1 MISANRPIIN
11 LDLDLL
17 RTFVAVADLNTFAA
31 AAAAV
36 CRTQS
41 AVSQQ
46 MQRLE
51 QLVGKEL
58 FARHGRNKLLTE
70 HGIQLLGYARKI
82 LRFNDEAC
90 SSLMFSNLQG
100 VLTIGASDESADT
113 ILPFLLN
120 RVSSVYPKLALDVRV
135 KRNAYMAEMLESQ
148 EVDLMVTTH
157 RPSTFKAL
165 NLRTSPTHWY
175 CAAEYVLQKGEPIP
189 LVLLDDPSPFRD
201 MVLATL
207 NKADIPWRLAYV
219 ASTLPAVRAAV
230 KAGLGVTARPVEMMS
245 PDLRVLSGVDGL
257 PPLPDTEYLLCY
269 DPSSNNELAQ
279 VIYQAMESYNNVK
292 KYVNLLLHFCYRMT
306 KACHRSRKYSLLG
319 GGIDTNSCQN
329 RPVFFPLLHN
339 GHDSTTSNFPGVV
352 NDLGRKGA
360 KCKCCC
366 HCVNQ
371 CEETFVKVD
380 KRL

>member
-1 MISANRPIIN
+1 MN

-90 SSLMFSNLQG
+90 MSLMFSNLQG
-100 VLTIGASDESADT
+100 VLTLGASDESADT

-120 RVSSVYPKLALDVRV
+120 RISSVYPKLALDVSV
-135 KRNAYMAEMLESQ
+135 KRNAFMVEMLNEHK
-148 EVDLMVTTH
+148 VDLVVTTH
-157 RPSTFKAL
+157 RPGQFDCLT
-165 NLRTSPTHWY
+165 LRTSPTHWY
-175 CAAEYVLQKGEPIP
+175 CAAEYVLQKGEPVP

-201 MVLATL
+201 MVLTAL
-207 NKADIPWRLAYV
+207 NEANIPWRLAYV
-219 ASTLPAVRAAV
+219 ASTLPVVRAAV

-245 PDLRVLSGVDGL
+245 PDLRVLGKSDGL
-257 PPLPDTEYLLCY
+257 PALPGTVSLLCHN
-269 DPSSNNELAQ
+269 SSSHNELAT
-279 VIYQAMESYNNVK
+279 VVFEAMENYHNPWKFERVTSEA
-292 KYVNLLLHFCYRMT
+292 R
-306 KACHRSRKYSLLG
+306 
-319 GGIDTNSCQN
+319 DD
-329 RPVFFPLLHN
+329 PLIV
-339 GHDSTTSNFPGVV
+339 D
-352 NDLGRKGA
+352 GA
-360 KCKCCC
+360 
-366 HCVNQ
+366 
-371 CEETFVKVD
+371 FD
-380 KRL
+380 

>member
-1 MISANRPIIN
+1 MN

-90 SSLMFSNLQG
+90 MSLMFSNLQG
-100 VLTIGASDESADT
+100 VLTLGASDESADT

-120 RVSSVYPKLALDVRV
+120 RISSVYPKLALDVSV
-135 KRNAYMAEMLESQ
+135 KRNAYMIDMLTDHK
-148 EVDLMVTTH
+148 VDLVVTTH
-157 RPSTFKAL
+157 RPGQFDCLT
-165 NLRTSPTHWY
+165 LRHSPTHWY
-175 CAAEYVLQKGEPIP
+175 CAAEYVMQKGEPVP

-201 MVLATL
+201 MVLSAL
-207 NKADIPWRLAYV
+207 NEANIPWRLAYV
-219 ASTLPAVRAAV
+219 ASTLAAVRAAV

-245 PDLRVLSGVDGL
+245 PDLRVLSGNDGL
-257 PPLPDTEYLLCY
+257 PPLPETEYLLCY
-269 DPSSNNELAQ
+269 NPTSHNELAKI
-279 VIYQAMESYNNVK
+279 VFDAM
-292 KYVNLLLHFCYRMT
+292 VNYHNPWQYMAVT
-306 KACHRSRKYSLLG
+306 PEG
-319 GGIDTNSCQN
+319 GDD
-329 RPVFFPLLHN
+329 PL
-339 GHDSTTSNFPGVV
+339 VV
-352 NDLGRKGA
+352 EGDFK
-360 KCKCCC
+360 
-366 HCVNQ
+366 
-371 CEETFVKVD
+371 
-380 KRL
+380 

>member
-1 MISANRPIIN
+1 MN

-90 SSLMFSNLQG
+90 MSLMFSNLQG
-100 VLTIGASDESADT
+100 VLTLGASDESADT

-120 RVSSVYPKLALDVRV
+120 RISSVYSKLALDVSV
-135 KRNAYMAEMLESQ
+135 KRNAFMVEMLNENK
-148 EVDLMVTTH
+148 VDLVVTTH
-157 RPSTFKAL
+157 RPGQFDCLT
-165 NLRTSPTHWY
+165 LRTSPTHWY
-175 CAAEYVLQKGEPIP
+175 CAAEYVLQKGEPVP

-201 MVLATL
+201 MVLTAL
-207 NKADIPWRLAYV
+207 NEANIPWRLAYV

-245 PDLRVLSGVDGL
+245 PDLRVLGKSDGL
-257 PPLPDTEYLLCY
+257 PALPDTEYLLCHN
-269 DPSSNNELAQ
+269 SSSHNELAK
-279 VIYQAMESYNNVK
+279 VVFEAMENYHNPWQFERVTA
-292 KYVNLLLHFCYRMT
+292 LLN
-306 KACHRSRKYSLLG
+306 K
-319 GGIDTNSCQN
+319 
-329 RPVFFPLLHN
+329 
-339 GHDSTTSNFPGVV
+339 SNF
-352 NDLGRKGA
+352 
-360 KCKCCC
+360 C
-366 HCVNQ
+366 
-371 CEETFVKVD
+371 
-380 KRL
+380 

>member
-1 MISANRPIIN
+1 MINANRPILN

-90 SSLMFSNLQG
+90 MSLMFSNLQG
-100 VLTIGASDESADT
+100 VLTLGASDESADT

-120 RVSSVYPKLALDVRV
+120 RISSVYPKLALDVSV
-135 KRNAYMAEMLESQ
+135 KRNAFMIDMLKDH
-148 EVDLMVTTH
+148 EVDLVVTTH
-157 RPSTFKAL
+157 CPGQFDCLT
-165 NLRTSPTHWY
+165 LRTSPTHWY

-201 MVLATL
+201 MVLSAL
-207 NKADIPWRLAYV
+207 NEANIPWRLAYV

-245 PDLRVLSGVDGL
+245 PDLRVLGKSNGL
-257 PPLPDTEYLLCY
+257 PALPDTEYLLCHNS
-269 DPSSNNELAQ
+269 SSNNELAKI
-279 VIYQAMESYNNVK
+279 VFEAMMNYHNPWQFENV
-292 KYVNLLLHFCYRMT
+292 T
-306 KACHRSRKYSLLG
+306 PEG
-319 GGIDTNSCQN
+319 GG
-329 RPVFFPLLHN
+329 
-339 GHDSTTSNFPGVV
+339 DSLVV
-352 NDLGRKGA
+352 EGDF
-360 KCKCCC
+360 
-366 HCVNQ
+366 
-371 CEETFVKVD
+371 E
-380 KRL
+380 

>member
-1 MISANRPIIN
+1 MINANRPIMN

-90 SSLMFSNLQG
+90 MSLMFSNLQG
-100 VLTIGASDESADT
+100 VLTLGASDESADT

-120 RVSSVYPKLALDVRV
+120 RISSVYPKLALDVSV
-135 KRNAYMAEMLESQ
+135 KRNAFMVEMLKEN
-148 EVDLMVTTH
+148 EVDLVVTTH
-157 RPSTFKAL
+157 RPGQYDCLT
-165 NLRTSPTHWY
+165 LRTSPTHWY

-201 MVLATL
+201 MVLTAL
-207 NKADIPWRLAYV
+207 NEASIPWRLAYV

-245 PDLRVLSGVDGL
+245 PDLRVLGQSEGL
-257 PPLPDTEYLLCY
+257 PALPDTEYLLCHNAA
-269 DPSSNNELAQ
+269 SNNELAK
-279 VIYQAMESYNNVK
+279 VVFEAMENYHNPWQYAPV
-292 KYVNLLLHFCYRMT
+292 T
-306 KACHRSRKYSLLG
+306 PEGGDDSL
-319 GGIDTNSCQN
+319 IVERD
-329 RPVFFPLLHN
+329 F
-339 GHDSTTSNFPGVV
+339 
-352 NDLGRKGA
+352 
-360 KCKCCC
+360 
-366 HCVNQ
+366 
-371 CEETFVKVD
+371 E
-380 KRL
+380 

>member
-1 MISANRPIIN
+1 MN

-90 SSLMFSNLQG
+90 MSLMYSNLQG
-100 VLTIGASDESADT
+100 VLTLGASDESADT

-120 RVSSVYPKLALDVRV
+120 RISSVYPKLALDVSV
-135 KRNAYMAEMLESQ
+135 KRNAFMIEMLNENK
-148 EVDLMVTTH
+148 VDLVVTTH
-157 RPSTFKAL
+157 RPGQFNCLT
-165 NLRTSPTHWY
+165 LRTSPTHWY

-201 MVLATL
+201 MVLSAL
-207 NKADIPWRLAYV
+207 NEANIPWRLAYV

-245 PDLRVLSGVDGL
+245 PDLRVLGKSVGL
-257 PPLPDTEYLLCY
+257 PALPDTEYLLCHNT
-269 DPSSNNELAQ
+269 SSNNELAK
-279 VIYQAMESYNNVK
+279 VVFEAMENYHNPWQFEHVTSEGGDD
-292 KYVNLLLHFCYRMT
+292 
-306 KACHRSRKYSLLG
+306 SLIVEG
-319 GGIDTNSCQN
+319 D
-329 RPVFFPLLHN
+329 F
-339 GHDSTTSNFPGVV
+339 
-352 NDLGRKGA
+352 
-360 KCKCCC
+360 
-366 HCVNQ
+366 
-371 CEETFVKVD
+371 E
-380 KRL
+380 

>member
-1 MISANRPIIN
+1 MN

-90 SSLMFSNLQG
+90 MSLMFSNLQG
-100 VLTIGASDESADT
+100 VLTLGASDESADT

-120 RVSSVYPKLALDVRV
+120 RISSVYPKLALDVSV
-135 KRNAYMAEMLESQ
+135 KRNAFMVEMLKEN
-148 EVDLMVTTH
+148 EVDLVVTTH
-157 RPSTFKAL
+157 RPGQFDSLT
-165 NLRTSPTHWY
+165 LRTSPTHWY
-175 CAAEYVLQKGEPIP
+175 CAAEYVLQQGEPIP

-201 MVLATL
+201 MVLAAL
-207 NKADIPWRLAYV
+207 NEAGIPWRLAYV

-245 PDLRVLSGVDGL
+245 PDLRVLGQSEGL
-257 PPLPDTEYLLCY
+257 PSLPDTEYLLCHNAA
-269 DPSSNNELAQ
+269 SNNELAK
-279 VIYQAMESYNNVK
+279 VVFEAMENYHNPWQYAPV
-292 KYVNLLLHFCYRMT
+292 T
-306 KACHRSRKYSLLG
+306 PEGGDDSLIVEG
-319 GGIDTNSCQN
+319 D
-329 RPVFFPLLHN
+329 F
-339 GHDSTTSNFPGVV
+339 
-352 NDLGRKGA
+352 
-360 KCKCCC
+360 
-366 HCVNQ
+366 
-371 CEETFVKVD
+371 E
-380 KRL
+380 

>member
-1 MISANRPIIN
+1 MINANRPIMN

-90 SSLMFSNLQG
+90 MSLMFSNLQG
-100 VLTIGASDESADT
+100 VLTLGASDESADT

-120 RVSSVYPKLALDVRV
+120 RISSVYPKLALDVSV
-135 KRNAYMAEMLESQ
+135 KRNAFMVEMLNEHK
-148 EVDLMVTTH
+148 VDLVVTTH
-157 RPSTFKAL
+157 RPGQFDCLT
-165 NLRTSPTHWY
+165 LRTSPTHWY
-175 CAAEYVLQKGEPIP
+175 CAAEYVLQKGEPVP

-201 MVLATL
+201 MVLTAL
-207 NKADIPWRLAYV
+207 NEANIPWRLAYV

-245 PDLRVLSGVDGL
+245 PDLRVLGNSVGL
-257 PPLPDTEYLLCY
+257 PALPDTEYLLCHN
-269 DPSSNNELAQ
+269 SSSHNELAK
-279 VIYQAMESYNNVK
+279 VVFEAMENYHNPWQFERVTSEGGDD
-292 KYVNLLLHFCYRMT
+292 
-306 KACHRSRKYSLLG
+306 SLIVEG
-319 GGIDTNSCQN
+319 D
-329 RPVFFPLLHN
+329 F
-339 GHDSTTSNFPGVV
+339 
-352 NDLGRKGA
+352 
-360 KCKCCC
+360 
-366 HCVNQ
+366 
-371 CEETFVKVD
+371 E
-380 KRL
+380 

>member
-1 MISANRPIIN
+1 MN

-90 SSLMFSNLQG
+90 MSLMFSNLQG
-100 VLTIGASDESADT
+100 VLTLGASDESADT

-120 RVSSVYPKLALDVRV
+120 RISSVYPKLALDVSV
-135 KRNAYMAEMLESQ
+135 KRNAFMVEMLKEN
-148 EVDLMVTTH
+148 EVDLVVTTH
-157 RPSTFKAL
+157 RPGQFDCLT
-165 NLRTSPTHWY
+165 LRTSPTHWY

-201 MVLATL
+201 MVLAAL
-207 NKADIPWRLAYV
+207 NEASIPWRLAYV

-245 PDLRVLSGVDGL
+245 PDLRVLGHSEGL
-257 PPLPDTEYLLCY
+257 PSLPDTEYLLCHNAA
-269 DPSSNNELAQ
+269 SNNGLAK
-279 VIYQAMESYNNVK
+279 VVFEAMENYHNPWQYAPV
-292 KYVNLLLHFCYRMT
+292 T
-306 KACHRSRKYSLLG
+306 PEGGDDSLIVEG
-319 GGIDTNSCQN
+319 D
-329 RPVFFPLLHN
+329 F
-339 GHDSTTSNFPGVV
+339 
-352 NDLGRKGA
+352 
-360 KCKCCC
+360 
-366 HCVNQ
+366 
-371 CEETFVKVD
+371 E
-380 KRL
+380 

>member
-1 MISANRPIIN
+1 MINANRPIMN

-90 SSLMFSNLQG
+90 MSLMFSNLQG
-100 VLTIGASDESADT
+100 VLTLGASDESADT

-120 RVSSVYPKLALDVRV
+120 RISSVYPKLALDVSV
-135 KRNAYMAEMLESQ
+135 KRNAFMVEMLKEN
-148 EVDLMVTTH
+148 EVDLVVTTH
-157 RPSTFKAL
+157 RPGQFDSLT
-165 NLRTSPTHWY
+165 LRTSPTHWY

-201 MVLATL
+201 MVLAAL
-207 NKADIPWRLAYV
+207 NEAGIPWRMAYV

-245 PDLRVLSGVDGL
+245 PDLRVLGQSEGL
-257 PPLPDTEYLLCY
+257 PSLPDTEYLLCHNAA
-269 DPSSNNELAQ
+269 SNNELAK
-279 VIYQAMESYNNVK
+279 VVFEAMENYHNPWQYAPV
-292 KYVNLLLHFCYRMT
+292 T
-306 KACHRSRKYSLLG
+306 PEGGDDSLIVEG
-319 GGIDTNSCQN
+319 D
-329 RPVFFPLLHN
+329 F
-339 GHDSTTSNFPGVV
+339 
-352 NDLGRKGA
+352 
-360 KCKCCC
+360 
-366 HCVNQ
+366 
-371 CEETFVKVD
+371 E
-380 KRL
+380 

>member
-1 MISANRPIIN
+1 MN

-90 SSLMFSNLQG
+90 MSLMFSNLQG
-100 VLTIGASDESADT
+100 VLTLGASDESADT

-120 RVSSVYPKLALDVRV
+120 RISSVYPKLALDVSV
-135 KRNAYMAEMLESQ
+135 KRNAFMVEMLNENK
-148 EVDLMVTTH
+148 VDLVVTTH
-157 RPSTFKAL
+157 RPGQFDCLT
-165 NLRTSPTHWY
+165 LRTSPTHWY
-175 CAAEYVLQKGEPIP
+175 CAAEYVLQKGEPVP

-201 MVLATL
+201 MVLTAL
-207 NKADIPWRLAYV
+207 NEANIPWRLAYV

-245 PDLRVLSGVDGL
+245 PDLRVLGKSDGL
-257 PPLPDTEYLLCY
+257 PALPDTEYLLCHN
-269 DPSSNNELAQ
+269 SSSHNELAK
-279 VIYQAMESYNNVK
+279 VVFEAMENYHNPWQFEHVTSEGGDD
-292 KYVNLLLHFCYRMT
+292 
-306 KACHRSRKYSLLG
+306 SLIMEG
-319 GGIDTNSCQN
+319 D
-329 RPVFFPLLHN
+329 F
-339 GHDSTTSNFPGVV
+339 
-352 NDLGRKGA
+352 
-360 KCKCCC
+360 
-366 HCVNQ
+366 
-371 CEETFVKVD
+371 E
-380 KRL
+380 

>member
-1 MISANRPIIN
+1 MINANRPILN

-90 SSLMFSNLQG
+90 TSLMFSNLQG
-100 VLTIGASDESADT
+100 VLTIGASDETADT

-135 KRNAYMAEMLESQ
+135 KRNPFMIEMLSQQ
-148 EVDLMVTTH
+148 EVDLVVTTSK
-157 RPSTFKAL
+157 PANFDSVI
-165 NLRTSPTHWY
+165 LRTSPTLWY
-175 CAAEYVLQKGEPIP
+175 CAADYVFQKGEAVP
-189 LVLLDDPSPFRD
+189 LVLLDDPSPYRD
-201 MVLATL
+201 MMLERL
-207 NKADIPWRLAYV
+207 NAERIPWRISYV
-219 ASTLPAVRAAV
+219 ASTLAAVRAAV

-245 PDLRVLSGVDGL
+245 PELRVLGAADGL
-257 PPLPDTEYLLCY
+257 PVMPDTQYLLCRN
-269 DPSSNNELAQ
+269 PQTSNELAQ
-279 VIYQAMESYNNVK
+279 AIFSAMETSPNPYN
-292 KYVNLLLHFCYRMT
+292 YAMT
-306 KACHRSRKYSLLG
+306 SEEG
-319 GGIDTNSCQN
+319 DD
-329 RPVFFPLLHN
+329 PLLVE
-339 GHDSTTSNFPGVV
+339 P
-352 NDLGRKGA
+352 RI
-360 KCKCCC
+360 
-366 HCVNQ
+366 
-371 CEETFVKVD
+371 E
-380 KRL
+380 

>member
-1 MISANRPIIN
+1 MN

-46 MQRLE
+46 MQWLE

-90 SSLMFSNLQG
+90 MSLMFSNLQG
-100 VLTIGASDESADT
+100 VLTLGASDESADT

-120 RVSSVYPKLALDVRV
+120 RISSVYPKLALDVSV
-135 KRNAYMAEMLESQ
+135 KRNAFMVEMLKEN
-148 EVDLMVTTH
+148 EVDLVVTTH
-157 RPSTFKAL
+157 RPGQFDSLT
-165 NLRTSPTHWY
+165 LRTSPTHWY

-201 MVLATL
+201 MVLAAL
-207 NKADIPWRLAYV
+207 NEASIPWRLAYV

-245 PDLRVLSGVDGL
+245 PDLRVLGQSEGL
-257 PPLPDTEYLLCY
+257 PSLPDTEYLLCHNAA
-269 DPSSNNELAQ
+269 SNNELAK
-279 VIYQAMESYNNVK
+279 VVFEAMENYHNPWQYAPV
-292 KYVNLLLHFCYRMT
+292 T
-306 KACHRSRKYSLLG
+306 PEGGDDSLIVEG
-319 GGIDTNSCQN
+319 D
-329 RPVFFPLLHN
+329 F
-339 GHDSTTSNFPGVV
+339 
-352 NDLGRKGA
+352 
-360 KCKCCC
+360 
-366 HCVNQ
+366 
-371 CEETFVKVD
+371 E
-380 KRL
+380 

>member
-1 MISANRPIIN
+1 MN

-90 SSLMFSNLQG
+90 MSLMFSNLQG
-100 VLTIGASDESADT
+100 VLTLGASDESADT

-120 RVSSVYPKLALDVRV
+120 RISSVYPKLALDVSV
-135 KRNAYMAEMLESQ
+135 KRNAFMVEMLDEKK
-148 EVDLMVTTH
+148 VDLVVTTH
-157 RPSTFKAL
+157 RPGQFDCLT
-165 NLRTSPTHWY
+165 LRTSPTHWY
-175 CAAEYVLQKGEPIP
+175 CAAEYVLQKGEPVP

-201 MVLATL
+201 MVLTAL
-207 NKADIPWRLAYV
+207 NEANIPWRLAYV

-245 PDLRVLSGVDGL
+245 PDLRVLGKSDGL
-257 PPLPDTEYLLCY
+257 PALPDTEYLLCHN
-269 DPSSNNELAQ
+269 SSSHNELAK
-279 VIYQAMESYNNVK
+279 VVFEAMENYHNPWQFERVTSEGGDD
-292 KYVNLLLHFCYRMT
+292 
-306 KACHRSRKYSLLG
+306 SLIVEG
-319 GGIDTNSCQN
+319 D
-329 RPVFFPLLHN
+329 F
-339 GHDSTTSNFPGVV
+339 
-352 NDLGRKGA
+352 
-360 KCKCCC
+360 
-366 HCVNQ
+366 
-371 CEETFVKVD
+371 E
-380 KRL
+380 

>member
-1 MISANRPIIN
+1 MN

-90 SSLMFSNLQG
+90 MSLMFSNLQG
-100 VLTIGASDESADT
+100 VLTLGASDESADT

-120 RVSSVYPKLALDVRV
+120 RISSVYPKLALDVSV
-135 KRNAYMAEMLESQ
+135 KRNAFMVEMLKEN
-148 EVDLMVTTH
+148 EVDLVVTTH
-157 RPSTFKAL
+157 RPGQFDSLT
-165 NLRTSPTHWY
+165 LRTSPTHWY

-201 MVLATL
+201 MVLAAL
-207 NKADIPWRLAYV
+207 NEAGIPWRLAYV

-245 PDLRVLSGVDGL
+245 PDLRVLGQSEGL
-257 PPLPDTEYLLCY
+257 PSLPDTEYLLCHNAA
-269 DPSSNNELAQ
+269 SNNELAK
-279 VIYQAMESYNNVK
+279 VVFEAMENYHNPWQYAPV
-292 KYVNLLLHFCYRMT
+292 T
-306 KACHRSRKYSLLG
+306 PEGGDDSLIVEG
-319 GGIDTNSCQN
+319 D
-329 RPVFFPLLHN
+329 F
-339 GHDSTTSNFPGVV
+339 
-352 NDLGRKGA
+352 
-360 KCKCCC
+360 
-366 HCVNQ
+366 
-371 CEETFVKVD
+371 E
-380 KRL
+380 

>member
-1 MISANRPIIN
+1 MN

-90 SSLMFSNLQG
+90 MSLMFSNLQG
-100 VLTIGASDESADT
+100 VLTLGASDESADT
-113 ILPFLLN
+113 ILTFLLN
-120 RVSSVYPKLALDVRV
+120 RISSVYPKLALDVSV
-135 KRNAYMAEMLESQ
+135 KRNAFMVEMLKEN
-148 EVDLMVTTH
+148 EVDLVVTTH
-157 RPSTFKAL
+157 RPGQFDSLT
-165 NLRTSPTHWY
+165 LRTSPTHWY

-201 MVLATL
+201 MVLAAL
-207 NKADIPWRLAYV
+207 NEAGIPWRLAYV

-245 PDLRVLSGVDGL
+245 PDLRVLGQSEGL
-257 PPLPDTEYLLCY
+257 PSLPDTEYLLCHNAA
-269 DPSSNNELAQ
+269 SNNELAK
-279 VIYQAMESYNNVK
+279 VVFEAMENYHNPWQYAPV
-292 KYVNLLLHFCYRMT
+292 T
-306 KACHRSRKYSLLG
+306 PEGGDDSLIVEG
-319 GGIDTNSCQN
+319 D
-329 RPVFFPLLHN
+329 F
-339 GHDSTTSNFPGVV
+339 
-352 NDLGRKGA
+352 
-360 KCKCCC
+360 
-366 HCVNQ
+366 
-371 CEETFVKVD
+371 E
-380 KRL
+380 

>member
-1 MISANRPIIN
+1 MN

-90 SSLMFSNLQG
+90 MSLMFSNLQG
-100 VLTIGASDESADT
+100 VLTLGASDESADT

-120 RVSSVYPKLALDVRV
+120 RISSVYPKLALDVSV
-135 KRNAYMAEMLESQ
+135 KRNAFMVEMLNEHK
-148 EVDLMVTTH
+148 VDLVVTTH
-157 RPSTFKAL
+157 RPGQFDCLT
-165 NLRTSPTHWY
+165 LRTSPTHWY
-175 CAAEYVLQKGEPIP
+175 CAAEYVLQKGEPVP

-201 MVLATL
+201 MVLTAL
-207 NKADIPWRLAYV
+207 NEANIPWRLAYV

-245 PDLRVLSGVDGL
+245 PDLRVLGKSDGL
-257 PPLPDTEYLLCY
+257 PALPDTEYLLCHN
-269 DPSSNNELAQ
+269 SSSHNELAK
-279 VIYQAMESYNNVK
+279 VVFEAMENYHNPWQFERVTSEGGDD
-292 KYVNLLLHFCYRMT
+292 
-306 KACHRSRKYSLLG
+306 SLIVEG
-319 GGIDTNSCQN
+319 D
-329 RPVFFPLLHN
+329 F
-339 GHDSTTSNFPGVV
+339 
-352 NDLGRKGA
+352 
-360 KCKCCC
+360 
-366 HCVNQ
+366 
-371 CEETFVKVD
+371 E
-380 KRL
+380 

>member
-1 MISANRPIIN
+1 MN

-90 SSLMFSNLQG
+90 MSLMFSNLQG
-100 VLTIGASDESADT
+100 VLTLGASDESADT

-120 RVSSVYPKLALDVRV
+120 RISSVYPKLALDVSV
-135 KRNAYMAEMLESQ
+135 KRNAFMVEMLNEHK
-148 EVDLMVTTH
+148 VDLVVTTH
-157 RPSTFKAL
+157 RPGQFDCLT
-165 NLRTSPTHWY
+165 LRTSPTHWY
-175 CAAEYVLQKGEPIP
+175 CAAEYVLQKGEPVP

-201 MVLATL
+201 MVLTAL
-207 NKADIPWRLAYV
+207 NEANIPWRLAYV

-245 PDLRVLSGVDGL
+245 PDLRVLGKSDGL
-257 PPLPDTEYLLCY
+257 PALPDTEYLLCHN
-269 DPSSNNELAQ
+269 SSSHNELAKM
-279 VIYQAMESYNNVK
+279 VFEAMENYHNPWQFERVTSEGGDD
-292 KYVNLLLHFCYRMT
+292 
-306 KACHRSRKYSLLG
+306 SLIVEG
-319 GGIDTNSCQN
+319 D
-329 RPVFFPLLHN
+329 F
-339 GHDSTTSNFPGVV
+339 
-352 NDLGRKGA
+352 
-360 KCKCCC
+360 
-366 HCVNQ
+366 
-371 CEETFVKVD
+371 E
-380 KRL
+380 

>member
-1 MISANRPIIN
+1 MN

-90 SSLMFSNLQG
+90 MSLMFSNLQG
-100 VLTIGASDESADT
+100 VLTLGASDESADT

-120 RVSSVYPKLALDVRV
+120 RISSVYPKLVLDVSV
-135 KRNAYMAEMLESQ
+135 KRNAFMVEMLNENK
-148 EVDLMVTTH
+148 VDLVVTTH
-157 RPSTFKAL
+157 RPGQFDCLT
-165 NLRTSPTHWY
+165 LRTSPTHWY
-175 CAAEYVLQKGEPIP
+175 CAAEYVLQKGEPVP

-201 MVLATL
+201 MVLTAL
-207 NKADIPWRLAYV
+207 NEANIPWRLAYV

-245 PDLRVLSGVDGL
+245 PDLRVLGKSDGL
-257 PPLPDTEYLLCY
+257 PALPDTEYLLCHN
-269 DPSSNNELAQ
+269 SSSHNELAK
-279 VIYQAMESYNNVK
+279 VVFEAMENYHNPWQFERVTSEGGDD
-292 KYVNLLLHFCYRMT
+292 
-306 KACHRSRKYSLLG
+306 SLIVEG
-319 GGIDTNSCQN
+319 D
-329 RPVFFPLLHN
+329 F
-339 GHDSTTSNFPGVV
+339 
-352 NDLGRKGA
+352 
-360 KCKCCC
+360 
-366 HCVNQ
+366 
-371 CEETFVKVD
+371 E
-380 KRL
+380 

>member
-1 MISANRPIIN
+1 MN

-90 SSLMFSNLQG
+90 MSLMFSNLQG
-100 VLTIGASDESADT
+100 VLTLGASDESADT

-120 RVSSVYPKLALDVRV
+120 RISSVYPKLALDVSV
-135 KRNAYMAEMLESQ
+135 KRNAYMIDMLTDHK
-148 EVDLMVTTH
+148 VDLVVTTH
-157 RPSTFKAL
+157 RPGQFDCLT
-165 NLRTSPTHWY
+165 LRHSPTHWY
-175 CAAEYVLQKGEPIP
+175 CAAEYVMQKGEPVP

-201 MVLATL
+201 MVLSTL
-207 NKADIPWRLAYV
+207 NEANIPWRLAYV
-219 ASTLPAVRAAV
+219 ASTLAAVRAAV

-245 PDLRVLSGVDGL
+245 PDLRVLSGNDGL
-257 PPLPDTEYLLCY
+257 PPLPETEYLLCY
-269 DPSSNNELAQ
+269 NPTSHNELAKI
-279 VIYQAMESYNNVK
+279 VFDAM
-292 KYVNLLLHFCYRMT
+292 VNYHNPWQYMAVTPER
-306 KACHRSRKYSLLG
+306 G
-319 GGIDTNSCQN
+319 DD
-329 RPVFFPLLHN
+329 PL
-339 GHDSTTSNFPGVV
+339 VV
-352 NDLGRKGA
+352 EGDFK
-360 KCKCCC
+360 
-366 HCVNQ
+366 
-371 CEETFVKVD
+371 
-380 KRL
+380 

>member
-1 MISANRPIIN
+1 MN

-90 SSLMFSNLQG
+90 MSLMFSNLQG
-100 VLTIGASDESADT
+100 VLTLGASDESADT

-120 RVSSVYPKLALDVRV
+120 RISSVYPKLALDVSV
-135 KRNAYMAEMLESQ
+135 KRNAFMVEMLKEN
-148 EVDLMVTTH
+148 EVDLVVTTH
-157 RPSTFKAL
+157 RPGQFDSLT
-165 NLRTSPTHWY
+165 LRTSPTHWY
-175 CAAEYVLQKGEPIP
+175 CAAEYVLQKGEPKH
-189 LVLLDDPSPFRD
+189 LVLLDDPRPFRD
-201 MVLATL
+201 MVLAAL
-207 NKADIPWRLAYV
+207 NAASLPWRLAYV

-245 PDLRVLSGVDGL
+245 PDLRVLGQSEGL
-257 PPLPDTEYLLCY
+257 PSLPDTEYLLCHNAA
-269 DPSSNNELAQ
+269 SNNELAK
-279 VIYQAMESYNNVK
+279 VVFEAMENYHNPWQYAPV
-292 KYVNLLLHFCYRMT
+292 T
-306 KACHRSRKYSLLG
+306 PEGGDDSLIVEG
-319 GGIDTNSCQN
+319 D
-329 RPVFFPLLHN
+329 F
-339 GHDSTTSNFPGVV
+339 
-352 NDLGRKGA
+352 
-360 KCKCCC
+360 
-366 HCVNQ
+366 
-371 CEETFVKVD
+371 E
-380 KRL
+380 

>member
-1 MISANRPIIN
+1 MN

-90 SSLMFSNLQG
+90 MSLMFSNLQG
-100 VLTIGASDESADT
+100 VLTLGASDESADT

-120 RVSSVYPKLALDVRV
+120 RISSVYPKLALDVSV
-135 KRNAYMAEMLESQ
+135 KRNAFMVEMLNEHK
-148 EVDLMVTTH
+148 VDLVVTTH
-157 RPSTFKAL
+157 RPGQFDCLT
-165 NLRTSPTHWY
+165 LRTSPTHWY
-175 CAAEYVLQKGEPIP
+175 CAAEYVLQKGEPVP

-201 MVLATL
+201 MVLTAL
-207 NKADIPWRLAYV
+207 NEANIPWRLAYV

-245 PDLRVLSGVDGL
+245 PDLRVLGKSDGL
-257 PPLPDTEYLLCY
+257 PALPDKEYLLCHN
-269 DPSSNNELAQ
+269 SSSHNELAK
-279 VIYQAMESYNNVK
+279 VVFEAMENYHNPWQFERVTSEGGDD
-292 KYVNLLLHFCYRMT
+292 
-306 KACHRSRKYSLLG
+306 SLIVEG
-319 GGIDTNSCQN
+319 D
-329 RPVFFPLLHN
+329 F
-339 GHDSTTSNFPGVV
+339 
-352 NDLGRKGA
+352 
-360 KCKCCC
+360 
-366 HCVNQ
+366 
-371 CEETFVKVD
+371 E
-380 KRL
+380 

>member
-1 MISANRPIIN
+1 MINANRPILN

-90 SSLMFSNLQG
+90 MSLMFSNLQG
-100 VLTIGASDESADT
+100 VLTLGASDESADT

-120 RVSSVYPKLALDVRV
+120 RISSVYPKLALDVSV
-135 KRNAYMAEMLESQ
+135 KRNAFMVEMLNENK
-148 EVDLMVTTH
+148 VDLVVTTH
-157 RPSTFKAL
+157 RPGQFDCLT
-165 NLRTSPTHWY
+165 LRTSPTHWY
-175 CAAEYVLQKGEPIP
+175 CAAEYVLQKGEPVP

-201 MVLATL
+201 MVLTAL
-207 NKADIPWRLAYV
+207 NEANIPWRLAYV

-245 PDLRVLSGVDGL
+245 PDLRVLGKSDGL
-257 PPLPDTEYLLCY
+257 PALPDTEYLLCHN
-269 DPSSNNELAQ
+269 SSSHNELAK
-279 VIYQAMESYNNVK
+279 VVFEAMENYHNPWQFERVTSEGGDD
-292 KYVNLLLHFCYRMT
+292 
-306 KACHRSRKYSLLG
+306 SLIVEG
-319 GGIDTNSCQN
+319 D
-329 RPVFFPLLHN
+329 F
-339 GHDSTTSNFPGVV
+339 
-352 NDLGRKGA
+352 
-360 KCKCCC
+360 
-366 HCVNQ
+366 
-371 CEETFVKVD
+371 E
-380 KRL
+380 

>member
-1 MISANRPIIN
+1 MN

-90 SSLMFSNLQG
+90 MSLMFSNLQG
-100 VLTIGASDESADT
+100 VLTLGASDESADT

-120 RVSSVYPKLALDVRV
+120 RISSVYPKLALDVSV
-135 KRNAYMAEMLESQ
+135 KRNAFMIEMLKEN
-148 EVDLMVTTH
+148 EVDLVVTTH
-157 RPSTFKAL
+157 RPGQFNCLT
-165 NLRTSPTHWY
+165 LRTSPTHWY
-175 CAAEYVLQKGEPIP
+175 CAAEYVLQQGEPVP

-201 MVLATL
+201 MVLVAL
-207 NKADIPWRLAYV
+207 NEANIPWRLAYV

-245 PDLRVLSGVDGL
+245 PDLRVLGKSDGL
-257 PPLPDTEYLLCY
+257 PPLPDTEYLLCHNT
-269 DPSSNNELAQ
+269 SSNNELAK
-279 VIYQAMESYNNVK
+279 VVFEAMENYHNPWQFEHVT
-292 KYVNLLLHFCYRMT
+292 HEGGDD
-306 KACHRSRKYSLLG
+306 SLIVEG
-319 GGIDTNSCQN
+319 D
-329 RPVFFPLLHN
+329 F
-339 GHDSTTSNFPGVV
+339 
-352 NDLGRKGA
+352 
-360 KCKCCC
+360 
-366 HCVNQ
+366 
-371 CEETFVKVD
+371 E
-380 KRL
+380 

>member
-1 MISANRPIIN
+1 
-11 LDLDLL
+11 
-17 RTFVAVADLNTFAA
+17 DLNTFAA

-90 SSLMFSNLQG
+90 MSLMFSNLQG
-100 VLTIGASDESADT
+100 VLTLGASDESADT

-120 RVSSVYPKLALDVRV
+120 RISSVYPKLALDVSV
-135 KRNAYMAEMLESQ
+135 KRNAFMVEMLKEN
-148 EVDLMVTTH
+148 EVDLVVTTH
-157 RPSTFKAL
+157 RPGQYDCLT
-165 NLRTSPTHWY
+165 LRTSPTHWY

-201 MVLATL
+201 MVLTAL
-207 NKADIPWRLAYV
+207 NEASIPWRLAYV

-245 PDLRVLSGVDGL
+245 PDLRVLGQSEGL
-257 PPLPDTEYLLCY
+257 PSLPDTEYLLCHNAA
-269 DPSSNNELAQ
+269 SNNELAK
-279 VIYQAMESYNNVK
+279 VVFEAMENYHNPWQYAPV
-292 KYVNLLLHFCYRMT
+292 T
-306 KACHRSRKYSLLG
+306 PEGGDDSL
-319 GGIDTNSCQN
+319 IVERD
-329 RPVFFPLLHN
+329 F
-339 GHDSTTSNFPGVV
+339 
-352 NDLGRKGA
+352 
-360 KCKCCC
+360 
-366 HCVNQ
+366 
-371 CEETFVKVD
+371 E
-380 KRL
+380 

>member
-1 MISANRPIIN
+1 MINANRPIMN

-70 HGIQLLGYARKI
+70 HGIQ
-82 LRFNDEAC
+82 
-90 SSLMFSNLQG
+90 G
-100 VLTIGASDESADT
+100 VLTLGASDESADT

-120 RVSSVYPKLALDVRV
+120 RISSVYPKLALDVSV
-135 KRNAYMAEMLESQ
+135 KRNAFMVEMLKEN
-148 EVDLMVTTH
+148 EVDLVVTTH
-157 RPSTFKAL
+157 RPGQFDSLT
-165 NLRTSPTHWY
+165 LRTSPTHWY

-201 MVLATL
+201 MVLAAL
-207 NKADIPWRLAYV
+207 NEASIPWRLAYV

-245 PDLRVLSGVDGL
+245 PDLRVLGQSEGL
-257 PPLPDTEYLLCY
+257 PSLPDTEYLLCHNAA
-269 DPSSNNELAQ
+269 SNNELAK
-279 VIYQAMESYNNVK
+279 VVFEAMENYHNPWQYAPV
-292 KYVNLLLHFCYRMT
+292 T
-306 KACHRSRKYSLLG
+306 PEGGDDSLIVEG
-319 GGIDTNSCQN
+319 D
-329 RPVFFPLLHN
+329 F
-339 GHDSTTSNFPGVV
+339 
-352 NDLGRKGA
+352 
-360 KCKCCC
+360 
-366 HCVNQ
+366 
-371 CEETFVKVD
+371 E
-380 KRL
+380 

>member
-1 MISANRPIIN
+1 MINANRPILN

-17 RTFVAVADLNTFAA
+17 RTFVAVADLSTFAA

-90 SSLMFSNLQG
+90 TSLMFSTLQG
-100 VLTIGASDESADT
+100 QLTIGSSDESADT

-120 RVSSVYPKLALDVRV
+120 RISSAWPKLGLDVRV
-135 KRNAYMAEMLESQ
+135 KRHADMADMLHKN
-148 EVDLMVTTH
+148 EVDMVLTTH
-157 RPSTFKAL
+157 RIDAFHSTV
-165 NLRTSPTHWY
+165 LRTSPTHWY
-175 CAAEYVLQKGEPIP
+175 CAAEFALRPGEPVP

-201 MVLATL
+201 MIISTL
-207 NKADIPWRLAYV
+207 DAASMPWRLAYV
-219 ASTLPAVRAAV
+219 ASTPSAVRAAV

-245 PDLRVLSGVDGL
+245 PELRVLGRAENMPV
-257 PPLPDTEYLLCY
+257 LPDTEYLLSCNVEN
-269 DPSSNNELAQ
+269 PNELMQ
-279 VIYQAMESYNNVK
+279 MIFQSVETSIKPWTQSTV
-292 KYVNLLLHFCYRMT
+292 
-306 KACHRSRKYSLLG
+306 YSLEG
-319 GGIDTNSCQN
+319 GDDSLTN
-329 RPVFFPLLHN
+329 
-339 GHDSTTSNFPGVV
+339 DEVV
-352 NDLGRKGA
+352 
-360 KCKCCC
+360 
-366 HCVNQ
+366 
-371 CEETFVKVD
+371 E
-380 KRL
+380 

>member
-1 MISANRPIIN
+1 MN

-90 SSLMFSNLQG
+90 MSLMFSNLQG
-100 VLTIGASDESADT
+100 VLTLGASDESADT

-120 RVSSVYPKLALDVRV
+120 RISSVYPKLALDVSV
-135 KRNAYMAEMLESQ
+135 KRNAFMVEMLKEN
-148 EVDLMVTTH
+148 EVDLVVTTH
-157 RPSTFKAL
+157 RPGQFDCLT
-165 NLRTSPTHWY
+165 LRTSPTHWY

-201 MVLATL
+201 MVLAAL
-207 NKADIPWRLAYV
+207 NEASIPWRLAYV

-245 PDLRVLSGVDGL
+245 PDLRVLGHSEGL
-257 PPLPDTEYLLCY
+257 PSLPDTEYLLCHNAA
-269 DPSSNNELAQ
+269 SNNELAK
-279 VIYQAMESYNNVK
+279 VVFEAMENYHNPWQYAPV
-292 KYVNLLLHFCYRMT
+292 T
-306 KACHRSRKYSLLG
+306 PEGGDDSLIVEG
-319 GGIDTNSCQN
+319 D
-329 RPVFFPLLHN
+329 F
-339 GHDSTTSNFPGVV
+339 
-352 NDLGRKGA
+352 
-360 KCKCCC
+360 
-366 HCVNQ
+366 
-371 CEETFVKVD
+371 E
-380 KRL
+380 

>member
-1 MISANRPIIN
+1 MINANRPILN

-90 SSLMFSNLQG
+90 MSLMFSNLQG
-100 VLTIGASDESADT
+100 VLTLGASDESADT

-120 RVSSVYPKLALDVRV
+120 RISSVYPKLALDVSV
-135 KRNAYMAEMLESQ
+135 KRNAFMIDMLKDH
-148 EVDLMVTTH
+148 EVDLVVTTH
-157 RPSTFKAL
+157 CPGQFDCLT
-165 NLRTSPTHWY
+165 LRTSPTHWY

-201 MVLATL
+201 MVLSAL
-207 NKADIPWRLAYV
+207 NEANIPWRLAYV

-245 PDLRVLSGVDGL
+245 PDLRVLGKSNGL
-257 PPLPDTEYLLCY
+257 PALPDTEYLLCHNS
-269 DPSSNNELAQ
+269 SSNNELAKI
-279 VIYQAMESYNNVK
+279 VFEAMVNYHNPWQFENV
-292 KYVNLLLHFCYRMT
+292 T
-306 KACHRSRKYSLLG
+306 SEG
-319 GGIDTNSCQN
+319 GG
-329 RPVFFPLLHN
+329 
-339 GHDSTTSNFPGVV
+339 DSLVV
-352 NDLGRKGA
+352 EGDF
-360 KCKCCC
+360 
-366 HCVNQ
+366 
-371 CEETFVKVD
+371 E
-380 KRL
+380 

>member
-1 MISANRPIIN
+1 MN

-90 SSLMFSNLQG
+90 MSLMFSNLQG
-100 VLTIGASDESADT
+100 VLTLGASDESADT

-120 RVSSVYPKLALDVRV
+120 RISSVYPKLALDVSV
-135 KRNAYMAEMLESQ
+135 KRNAFMVEMLKEN
-148 EVDLMVTTH
+148 EVDLLVTTH
-157 RPSTFKAL
+157 RPGQYDCLT
-165 NLRTSPTHWY
+165 LRTSPTHWY

-201 MVLATL
+201 MVLTAL
-207 NKADIPWRLAYV
+207 NEASIPWRLAYV

-245 PDLRVLSGVDGL
+245 PDLRVLGQSEGL
-257 PPLPDTEYLLCY
+257 PSLPDTEYLLCHNAA
-269 DPSSNNELAQ
+269 SNNELAK
-279 VIYQAMESYNNVK
+279 VVFEAMENYHNPWQYAPV
-292 KYVNLLLHFCYRMT
+292 T
-306 KACHRSRKYSLLG
+306 PEGGDDSL
-319 GGIDTNSCQN
+319 IVERD
-329 RPVFFPLLHN
+329 F
-339 GHDSTTSNFPGVV
+339 
-352 NDLGRKGA
+352 
-360 KCKCCC
+360 
-366 HCVNQ
+366 
-371 CEETFVKVD
+371 E
-380 KRL
+380 

>member
-1 MISANRPIIN
+1 MN

-90 SSLMFSNLQG
+90 MSLMFSNLQG
-100 VLTIGASDESADT
+100 VLTLGASDESADT

-120 RVSSVYPKLALDVRV
+120 RISSVYPKLALDVSV
-135 KRNAYMAEMLESQ
+135 KRNAFMVEMLNEHK
-148 EVDLMVTTH
+148 VDLVVTTH
-157 RPSTFKAL
+157 RPGQFDCLT
-165 NLRTSPTHWY
+165 LRTSPTHWY
-175 CAAEYVLQKGEPIP
+175 CAAEYVLQKGEPVP

-201 MVLATL
+201 MVLTTL
-207 NKADIPWRLAYV
+207 NEANIPWRLAYV

-245 PDLRVLSGVDGL
+245 PDLRVLGKSDGL
-257 PPLPDTEYLLCY
+257 PALPDTEYLLCHN
-269 DPSSNNELAQ
+269 SSSHNELAK
-279 VIYQAMESYNNVK
+279 VVFEAMENYHNPWQFEHVTSEGGDD
-292 KYVNLLLHFCYRMT
+292 
-306 KACHRSRKYSLLG
+306 SLIVEG
-319 GGIDTNSCQN
+319 D
-329 RPVFFPLLHN
+329 F
-339 GHDSTTSNFPGVV
+339 
-352 NDLGRKGA
+352 
-360 KCKCCC
+360 
-366 HCVNQ
+366 
-371 CEETFVKVD
+371 E
-380 KRL
+380 